1 MVNLKDLDVNRFLT
15 LMFKNIL
22 FLLLFA
28 ACVHKCVCHS
38 AFVMIQVLLIVELS
52 FEPSSNSSNN
62 NDRRF
67 QNNCSLCP
75 PCASRV

>member
-28 ACVHKCVCHS
+28 ACVHKCVLHS
-38 AFVMIQVLLIVELS
+38 ACAQVHAPQCVCDD
-52 FEPSSNSSNN
+52 SSA
-62 NDRRF
+62 F
-67 QNNCSLCP
+67 NC
-75 PCASRV
+75 